1 MMIVGIVRALKQ
13 SCYRT
18 SFITKE
24 LHLLLYINHDGDKLI
39 NISKRQS
46 STKWKSIKKNMS
58 KKQQQ
63 RQLYPSRCPCCD
75 NIELDSMHNCVN
87 HLSSAKHIAKIKEM
101 FDIKDECRPN
111 IVSMFTFPN
120 QRQMHIEYGFKVDEI
135 LAAVADGI
143 GQPRFDGAKEQAL
156 LIPPERNWFLEI
168 SRYFVGWNGGK
179 SKWWK
184 SKKMKSL
191 NKGLKKQG
199 MNKKE
204 RSAVLNETTA
214 PSIAESLRRMQIG
227 RLPPP
232 FISPTLPIRIP
243 VVEKSYIKLKWP
255 HRPGIALPF
264 ALIQSKKGKL
274 SLDGVDVI
282 TSTSFIYA
290 LAGDEKGI
298 RDKYLLQR
306 IGNTIAIASMRK
318 KMSHKSY
325 DTGILAETI
334 CCPSSRGLNFASYSI
349 SRVSIGDKTFLLS
362 TEVDGYDMDTKEI
375 VEVKASR
382 SGPRIGMKELL
393 QMMANGSSR
402 IVKLKASEDNLSFE
416 SSTVSTREEIMNLLE
431 DQYIYTGQRIKYM
444 LPLVL
449 DNQKVM
455 NAIERP
461 VMMSFSEDDKLPLFS
476 PAPSGSSVIPT
487 DFSHV

>member
-1 MMIVGIVRALKQ
+1 
-13 SCYRT
+13 
-18 SFITKE
+18 
-24 LHLLLYINHDGDKLI
+24 
-39 NISKRQS
+39 
-46 STKWKSIKKNMS
+46 
-58 KKQQQ
+58 
-63 RQLYPSRCPCCD
+63 
-75 NIELDSMHNCVN
+75 MHNCIN
-87 HLSSAKHIAKIKEM
+87 HLSSAKHIAKIREM

-120 QRQMHIEYGFKVDEI
+120 QRQIHIEYGFKVDEI

-156 LIPPERNWFLEI
+156 LLIPPERNWFVEI

-179 SKWWK
+179 SK
-184 SKKMKSL
+184 KK
-191 NKGLKKQG
+191 KK
-199 MNKKE
+199 KKKKT
-204 RSAVLNETTA
+204 LTA
-214 PSIAESLRRMQIG
+214 PSIVESLSRMHIG
-227 RLPPP
+227 KLPPP

-243 VVEKSYIKLKWP
+243 VVEKRYMIKLKWP
-255 HRPGIALPF
+255 HRPGIVLPF

-282 TSTSFIYA
+282 ASTSFIYA

-306 IGNTIAIASMRK
+306 IGNTIAISSLRK
-318 KMSHKSY
+318 KMSHRSY
-325 DTGILAETI
+325 DKGILAETI
-334 CCPSSRGLNFASYSI
+334 CCPSSGGSNLNFASYSI
-349 SRVSIGDKTFLLS
+349 SRASIGNKTFVLS
-362 TEVDGYDMDTKEI
+362 TEVDGYDMDTNEI

-402 IVKLKASEDNLSFE
+402 IVKLKTSEDNLSFE

-449 DNQKVM
+449 DNPKVM

-476 PAPSGSSVIPT
+476 PAPSGSCVIPP

>member
-1 MMIVGIVRALKQ
+1 MMIVGLVRALKQ
-13 SCYRT
+13 TCFRT

-24 LHLLLYINHDGDKLI
+24 LHLLLYINHDGNRLI

-46 STKWKSIKKNMS
+46 STVWKSIKKNMS

-63 RQLYPSRCPCCD
+63 QLYPSQCPCCD
-75 NIELDSMHNCVN
+75 TELNSIQNCIN

-101 FDIKDECRPN
+101 FHIKDECRPN

-120 QRQMHIEYGFKVDEI
+120 QRQVHIEYGFKVDEI

-156 LIPPERNWFLEI
+156 LLIPPERNWFVEI

-179 SKWWK
+179 SK
-184 SKKMKSL
+184 KKKTL
-191 NKGLKKQG
+191 
-199 MNKKE
+199 
-204 RSAVLNETTA
+204 TP
-214 PSIAESLRRMQIG
+214 PSIAESLSRMKIG
-227 RLPPP
+227 ELPPP
-232 FISPTLPIRIP
+232 FISPTLPIRLP

-274 SLDGVDVI
+274 LSLDGVDVI
-282 TSTSFIYA
+282 ASTSFIYA

-325 DTGILAETI
+325 DKGILAETI

-349 SRVSIGDKTFLLS
+349 SRASIGDKTFLLS

-382 SGPRIGMKELL
+382 RSGPRIGMKELL

-402 IVKLKASEDNLSFE
+402 IVKLKTSEDNLSFE
-416 SSTVSTREEIMNLLE
+416 SSTVSTREEIMNLLQ

-476 PAPSGSSVIPT
+476 PAPSGSSVIPP
-487 DFSHV
+487 DFSHVPYNYYD